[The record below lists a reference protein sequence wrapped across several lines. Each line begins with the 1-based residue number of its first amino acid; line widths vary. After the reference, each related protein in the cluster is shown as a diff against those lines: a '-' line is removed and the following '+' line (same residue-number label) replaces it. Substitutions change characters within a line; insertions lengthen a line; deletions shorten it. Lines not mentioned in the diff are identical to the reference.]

1 VAHNKQRKANPVYY
15 QQGTDDV
22 PTMIVGHRI
31 GNFRP
36 EMRQVSEDEGNR
48 LAEEMRCGWI
58 EASARY
64 DENVTE
70 AFEGLLAEI
79 QKMEHEDRE
88 VRRCSLM

>member
-1 VAHNKQRKANPVYY
+1 
-15 QQGTDDV
+15 
-22 PTMIVGHRI
+22 
-31 GNFRP
+31 
-36 EMRQVSEDEGNR
+36 MRQVSEDEGNR
-48 LAEEMRCGWI
+48 LAKEMCCGWI
-58 EASARY
+58 KASARY